1 MKMEIIGPLLLSF
14 LAGISTL
21 LGGILIFIRFKNI
34 NNFIVFSL
42 SFSISIMI
50 LISIFDLIPNSFV
63 IISNIYNYIGI
74 ILSIIVFLLG
84 YFTILLFNK
93 IFNYDSSLYRVGV
106 MSAISLMI
114 HNFPEGI
121 AVFMSGI
128 SNINVGLKLFLAIM
142 LHNIPEGISIAIPI
156 YYGNNSRKDALKITL
171 ISGLAE
177 PVGALISYI
186 FFKKYIN
193 LIFISFILLFV
204 SGLMISLS
212 INEIYAEIRKYT
224 NNIFKYFGYLVGILI
239 FTLMNLFLK

>member
-21 LGGILIFIRFKNI
+21 LGGVLIFARFKNI

-50 LISIFDLIPNSFV
+50 LISIFDLIPNSYV
-63 IISNIYNYIGI
+63 IIYNKYNNIGI
-74 ILSIIVFLLG
+74 IFSIIAFLFG

-186 FFKKYIN
+186 FLKKYIN

-224 NNIFKYFGYLVGILI
+224 NNTFKYFGYLVGILI
-239 FTLMNLFLK
+239 FILMNLFLK